1 MTKKTNS
8 PFMAQFLKPKKIPQK
23 TIRPVSYYI
32 EPEEVSSK
40 ICYSIQNPDQYLSH
54 LESLDLFQEENENP
68 DFYLDSKS
76 ILSHKKQG
84 QTIYRFMKKYE
95 KSKFDLKYQNDQL
108 LLILEHKPVG
118 MIEKA
123 KSTDLFFLYTNQQF
137 DSLSVIVYGGETKC
151 LQEDGTFKRQNLNHK
166 HYKIDL
172 ILSKQESAEEKQQRI
187 EESKKERIDK
197 YKEQQ
202 LAYIDLCKQA
212 EKDINNTVSKKDW
225 KVVSGILIFFIIAI
239 FAYIC
244 LSSIN
249 QILF

>member
-8 PFMAQFLKPKKIPQK
+8 PFMTQFLKPKKIPQK
-23 TIRPVSYYI
+23 TIKPVSYYI

-76 ILSHKKQG
+76 ILSDKKQG

-118 MIEKA
+118 MIEKT
-123 KSTDLFFLYTNQQF
+123 KSTDLFFFTPTNNLTPYPLLYMAEKPNACKKT
-137 DSLSVIVYGGETKC
+137 E
-151 LQEDGTFKRQNLNHK
+151 
-166 HYKIDL
+166 
-172 ILSKQESAEEKQQRI
+172 LSK
-187 EESKKERIDK
+187 DK
-197 YKEQQ
+197 
-202 LAYIDLCKQA
+202 
-212 EKDINNTVSKKDW
+212 T
-225 KVVSGILIFFIIAI
+225 
-239 FAYIC
+239 
-244 LSSIN
+244 
-249 QILF
+249 